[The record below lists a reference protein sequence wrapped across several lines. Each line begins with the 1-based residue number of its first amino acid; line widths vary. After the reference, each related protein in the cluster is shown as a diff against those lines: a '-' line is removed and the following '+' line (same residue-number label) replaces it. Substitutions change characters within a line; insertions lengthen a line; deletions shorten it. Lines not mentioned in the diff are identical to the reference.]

1 MSAATTVG
9 LMTADKT
16 GRLADLYW
24 RVARDELRNP
34 LATLAVAV
42 STLNRR
48 SHGGIATRAVR

>member
-1 MSAATTVG
+1 
-9 LMTADKT
+9 MTADKT

-24 RVARDELRNP
+24 RVAGDELRNP

-48 SHGGIATRAVR
+48 PHGGIATRAVR